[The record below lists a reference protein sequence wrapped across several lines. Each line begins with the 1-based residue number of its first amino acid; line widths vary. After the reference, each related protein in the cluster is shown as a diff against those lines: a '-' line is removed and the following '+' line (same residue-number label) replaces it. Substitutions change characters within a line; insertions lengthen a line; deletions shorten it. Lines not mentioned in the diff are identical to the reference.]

1 MRQEFHELELLDE
14 ITKLRYEGKL
24 PDHIQGKFRNPLI
37 RAYQTWKGTSYI
49 PDLTH
54 PALKWSAKDPL
65 PLLPVV
71 TDAPWQI
78 IEKKQ
83 ATKKNKKT
91 RDTKVEGDAPEVQSG
106 FVAAEGSIPV
116 NSSKKRRVEDEE
128 NDCESTKKTKTA
140 QMILASTDSSSPS
153 GLIWDGENYS
163 CAYDALCTVLF
174 EIWSSDTRLWTRRFK
189 EINQHHL
196 KSLSA
201 GFKRYFN
208 GQTSFETARDTIRHE
223 LYSQNPAQ
231 FPYGTRGTSV
241 AALTS
246 AIFAPNDCVA
256 ISNPEC
262 ISCEYSELTMND
274 RLEFILYGGEK
285 HQSQPLI
292 GYAPWSMRSMK
303 NALTVIVHSN
313 SQ

>member
-1 MRQEFHELELLDE
+1 MTDYTSQGKTRPKNPVDLSNCRSHQSYYTCLSRSATASGTVIVQSFSPWLITCGASGYLRQEFHELELLDE

-91 RDTKVEGDAPEVQSG
+91 GDTKVEGDAPEVQSG
-106 FVAAEGSIPV
+106 FVAAEGSVPV

-128 NDCESTKKTKTA
+128 NDSESTKKAKTA
-140 QMILASTDSSSPS
+140 QMILASCY
-153 GLIWDGENYS
+153 I
-163 CAYDALCTVLF
+163 
-174 EIWSSDTRLWTRRFK
+174 
-189 EINQHHL
+189 
-196 KSLSA
+196 
-201 GFKRYFN
+201 
-208 GQTSFETARDTIRHE
+208 
-223 LYSQNPAQ
+223 
-231 FPYGTRGTSV
+231 
-241 AALTS
+241 
-246 AIFAPNDCVA
+246 
-256 ISNPEC
+256 
-262 ISCEYSELTMND
+262 
-274 RLEFILYGGEK
+274 LE
-285 HQSQPLI
+285 
-292 GYAPWSMRSMK
+292 
-303 NALTVIVHSN
+303 
-313 SQ
+313 